1 MKTTADSNSAHGYDA
16 LRRTKLNNRVTSTKI
31 ERAII
36 EAKREC
42 EELNTMQDYALF
54 LIDHSAYWR
63 RMGYHEITRQLKDYY
78 SKQG

>member
-1 MKTTADSNSAHGYDA
+1 MKTTADANRYDA
-16 LRRTKLNNRVTSTKI
+16 TRRKKLNNRVTSTKI

-42 EELNTMQDYALF
+42 EDLNTMQDYALF

-63 RMGYHEITRQLKDYY
+63 RVGYQEITRQLKDYY
-78 SKQG
+78 SQQG

>member
-1 MKTTADSNSAHGYDA
+1 MKTTADSNGYDA
-16 LRRTKLNNRVTSTKI
+16 TRRRKLSNRVTSTKI

-42 EELNTMQDYALF
+42 EDLNTMQDYALF

-63 RMGYHEITRQLKDYY
+63 RVGYHEIVRQLKDYY

>member
-1 MKTTADSNSAHGYDA
+1 MKITADTNAHGYDA
-16 LRRTKLNNRVTSTKI
+16 TRRTKLNNRVTSTKI

-42 EELNTMQDYALF
+42 EQLNTIQDYALF

-63 RMGYHEITRQLKDYY
+63 RAGYHEIVRQLKDYY

>member
-1 MKTTADSNSAHGYDA
+1 MKTTADATTHRYDA
-16 LRRTKLNNRVTSTKI
+16 TRRKKLNNRVTSTKI

-42 EELNTMQDYALF
+42 EDLNTMQDYALF

-63 RMGYHEITRQLKDYY
+63 RMGYHEIVRQLKDYY
-78 SKQG
+78 SQQG

>member
-1 MKTTADSNSAHGYDA
+1 MKTTADANRYDA
-16 LRRTKLNNRVTSTKI
+16 TRRKKLNNRVTSTKI

-42 EELNTMQDYALF
+42 EDLNTMQDYALF

-63 RMGYHEITRQLKDYY
+63 RVGYHEIVRQLKDYY

>member
-1 MKTTADSNSAHGYDA
+1 MKTTADANRYDA
-16 LRRTKLNNRVTSTKI
+16 TRRKKLSNRVTSTKI

-63 RMGYHEITRQLKDYY
+63 RIGYHEITRQLKDYY

>member
-1 MKTTADSNSAHGYDA
+1 MKTTADANRYDA
-16 LRRTKLNNRVTSTKI
+16 TRRKKLNNRVISIKI

-42 EELNTMQDYALF
+42 EDLNTIQDYALF

-63 RMGYHEITRQLKDYY
+63 RAGYHEITRQLKDYY
-78 SKQG
+78 SQQG

>member
-1 MKTTADSNSAHGYDA
+1 MKTTADSNGYDA
-16 LRRTKLNNRVTSTKI
+16 TRRKKLSNRVTSTKI

-42 EELNTMQDYALF
+42 EKLNTMQDYALF

-63 RMGYHEITRQLKDYY
+63 RVGYQEITRQLKDYY

>member
-1 MKTTADSNSAHGYDA
+1 MKTTADATAHRYDA
-16 LRRTKLNNRVTSTKI
+16 TRRKKLNNRVTSIKI

-42 EELNTMQDYALF
+42 EDLNTMQDYALF
-54 LIDHSAYWR
+54 LIDHSTYWR
-63 RMGYHEITRQLKDYY
+63 RAGYHEIVRQLKDYY